1 MKLKFRMLESF
12 VIQLNQNLDE
22 LQSFIAQA
30 FSPIKILN
38 SVQVRIIALLEPRNG
53 VTGAVWQSALGLVR
67 GGGG

>member
-1 MKLKFRMLESF
+1 MLESF

-53 VTGAVWQSALGLVR
+53 VTDSPIHFHNIACLENPLEN
-67 GGGG
+67 

>member
-1 MKLKFRMLESF
+1 MLESF

-38 SVQVRIIALLEPRNG
+38 SVQVRIIALLELRNG
-53 VTGAVWQSALGLVR
+53 VTDAFWLSALDLVR